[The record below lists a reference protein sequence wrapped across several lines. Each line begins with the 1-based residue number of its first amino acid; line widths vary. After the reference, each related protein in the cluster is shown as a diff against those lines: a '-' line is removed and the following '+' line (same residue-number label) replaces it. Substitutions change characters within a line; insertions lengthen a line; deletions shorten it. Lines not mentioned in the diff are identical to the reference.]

1 MTEGLAQCTGT
12 RPIPSSSFR
21 GYVSRS
27 SEVTSGVRI
36 KAQQRHQVLRTL
48 PTLPLRTVTPL
59 AAHGFLVTSLRKTT
73 RTGVE
78 SELEHAV
85 APAGGGTTADRTPRG
100 GLTAQ
105 PIVG

>member
-1 MTEGLAQCTGT
+1 M
-12 RPIPSSSFR
+12 
-21 GYVSRS
+21 
-27 SEVTSGVRI
+27 RI

-59 AAHGFLVTSLRKTT
+59 AAHGVLVTSLRKTT